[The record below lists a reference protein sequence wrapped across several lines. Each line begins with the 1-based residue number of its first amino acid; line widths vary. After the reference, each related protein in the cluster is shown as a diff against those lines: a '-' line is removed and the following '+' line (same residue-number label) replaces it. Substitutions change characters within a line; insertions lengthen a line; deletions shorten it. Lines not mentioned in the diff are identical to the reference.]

1 MPEFLPGTG
10 AGFPELRSQPRRAP
24 RWKGGHWR
32 GRDSPT
38 QADSRALGMRP
49 RRREGVREGLTAGLL
64 GSHSGL
70 THPGF
75 TSPSH
80 EASRSV
86 ERKSSLLTLPLGD
99 FGEGGPVASGARLF
113 YKMGTPESASQ
124 ARRLK
129 GDHTSARG
137 SARSDGKREGGQG
150 GPFADLACV
159 FWC

>member
-10 AGFPELRSQPRRAP
+10 AGFPELRSQPGGAP

-32 GRDSPT
+32 GSDSPT
-38 QADSRALGMRP
+38 QADSHALGMRP
-49 RRREGVREGLTAGLL
+49 CRGEGVREGLTAGIP

-86 ERKSSLLTLPLGD
+86 ERVSNQS
-99 FGEGGPVASGARLF
+99 
-113 YKMGTPESASQ
+113 
-124 ARRLK
+124 
-129 GDHTSARG
+129 
-137 SARSDGKREGGQG
+137 
-150 GPFADLACV
+150 C
-159 FWC
+159 